1 MLTEAGSPTPHSPFG
16 TGSTQVAA
24 SALSPTANQPDDA
37 STNVL
42 FKLIRSLKRR
52 QALFL
57 FVFFVTTAL
66 LAANA
71 LRQRIVAP
79 VYIGGFQM
87 LITDPLANVGPS
99 TPSSGVVESLAK
111 TTSLGNSDVPTL
123 IQLLTSPVVLK
134 PIAEAQAIP
143 LGSLIGSLAIGSTR
157 ADSQGVLNIQLRWS
171 DPVQGRKIL
180 TALADSYP
188 KYALIQRQEK
198 LGQGLEFLGQQA
210 PALQQRV
217 NSLQRTL
224 KQFRES
230 NSFLEPLA
238 QGGSIISSR
247 DGLLGQLRTLQV
259 EQAELETQL
268 ASVRSGK
275 LITLP
280 SPGSSGSGVVGQGSP
295 AAGNPQLGLAT
306 RPRADSVAP
315 SSNTVV
321 TPQQQL
327 SQLDQQ
333 IATARATFKSDSPQL
348 QTLLAQR
355 NRIKPLVQ
363 SQGIDQLSSQLFA
376 NQAQQNELNRQIL
389 LLNKNFKQSPE
400 EIRKYEE
407 LQQKIE
413 VAQANYLSYIQ
424 ARENF
429 RLEVAKQTVPW
440 QVISPP
446 VFGDVPIEPDLSR
459 EFLRALFIGLAVG
472 IAAVLLR
479 EKTDDAYHTPKE
491 ASQELG
497 LPILGLIPYLP
508 IVSSDSIL
516 KSLKELPGTERFAI
530 KESLRSLFTTFRL
543 LRADREIRL
552 VVITSST
559 QNEGMSTAASVFGNT
574 LADLGLH
581 VLLVDADM
589 RLPVQHKHFA
599 VDNVKG
605 LSDYLGDTDDNI
617 QDYIKPI
624 TSNLSLITAGSR
636 APDPARLL
644 NSLRCSDMVQHLRAL
659 PGYDLIIFDTPP
671 CLLLSDPVILGE
683 KVDGILYLVGL
694 GRVGREI
701 APQAIKRIKA
711 TGVDIL
717 GLMCNQVAYPTR
729 LNDYG
734 YEYGYHYNYSYAGYR
749 DTYSQRLASKDVAEA
764 LPDNP
769 SDQAQSSAASGS
781 AAKPDSN
788 QSGSSGGLNR
798 LKGWFRR

>member
-1 MLTEAGSPTPHSPFG
+1 MSPPSLLGGPAK
-16 TGSTQVAA
+16 Q
-24 SALSPTANQPDDA
+24 QDDQD
-37 STNVL
+37 TNIL
-42 FKLIRSLKRR
+42 FKLFRSLKRR

-57 FVFFVTTAL
+57 VVFAVTTTL

-71 LRQRIVAP
+71 LRQRIISP
-79 VYIGGFQM
+79 VYIGGFQ
-87 LITDPLANVGPS
+87 LLVTDPLANVGPS

-111 TTSLGNSDVPTL
+111 TTSLGNSDIPTL

-134 PIAEAQAIP
+134 PIAEAQGVP
-143 LGSLIGSLAIGSTR
+143 LGSLIGNLAIGSTR
-157 ADSQGVLNIQLRWS
+157 TDTQGVLNVQLRWP
-171 DPVQGRKIL
+171 DPAQGLKVL

-210 PALQQRV
+210 PALQKRV
-217 NSLQRTL
+217 DTLQRTL

-230 NSFLEPLA
+230 NNFLEPLA
-238 QGGSIISSR
+238 QGGSIIASR
-247 DGLLGQLRTLQV
+247 DSLLSQLRSLQV

-275 LITLP
+275 LVTI
-280 SPGSSGSGVVGQGSP
+280 PGGATSGNQGFSLGVATGG
-295 AAGNPQLGLAT
+295 GPQLGLAT
-306 RPRADSVAP
+306 RPRTDSLAP
-315 SSNTVV
+315 PANTVT

-327 SQLDQQ
+327 AQLDQQ
-333 IATARATFKSDSPQL
+333 IATARATFKPDSPQL
-348 QTLLAQR
+348 QSLLAQR

-363 SQGIDQLSSQLFA
+363 SQSIDQLSSQLFA

-389 LLNKNFKQSPE
+389 LLNKNFQQSPE
-400 EIRKYEE
+400 EIRKYNE
-407 LQQKIE
+407 LQQKID

-446 VFGDVPIEPDLSR
+446 QFGDVPIEPSLPR
-459 EFLRALFIGLAVG
+459 EFLRALLTGLAVAIG
-472 IAAVLLR
+472 VVLLR

-491 ASQELG
+491 AEKELG
-497 LPILGLIPYLP
+497 LPVLGLIPYLP
-508 IVSSDSIL
+508 IVSSHSIL
-516 KSLKELPGTERFAI
+516 TSLKELPGTERFAI
-530 KESLRSLFTTFRL
+530 KESLRSLFTIFRL

-559 QNEGMSTAASVFGNT
+559 QSEGKSTAASIFANT
-574 LADLGLH
+574 LADLGLR

-589 RLPVQHKHFA
+589 RIPVQHKHFGI
-599 VDNVKG
+599 DNVKG
-605 LSDYLGDTDDNI
+605 LSDYLGDTENNI
-617 QDYIKPI
+617 ESYIH
-624 TSNLSLITAGSR
+624 TVTDHLSLLPAGGR

-644 NSLRCSDMVQHLRAL
+644 NSRRCTQMVQQIREL
-659 PGYDLIIFDTPP
+659 PGYDLVIFDTPP
-671 CLLLSDPVILGE
+671 CLLLSDPVLLGE

-717 GLMCNQVAYPTR
+717 GLICNQVTYPTR

-749 DTYSQRLASKDVAEA
+749 DTYSRRIVSGQEGAS
-764 LPDNP
+764 
-769 SDQAQSSAASGS
+769 QADSAATDSSPNGDMLSGASEDSAASGLQKGF
-781 AAKPDSN
+781 A
-788 QSGSSGGLNR
+788 R
-798 LKGWFRR
+798 VKGWFRR